1 MKIVQLNREIIDY
14 GIKLIAPLKQWN
26 TTCGENINVAVL
38 DTGID
43 YTHEDLKANVKGGIN
58 FTSSNREDYIDRA
71 GHGTFCAGIIGAAAN
86 GVGIIGVA
94 PKVNLYA
101 VKVLNDK
108 SQGTLNWL
116 LNGIDWCIHNNIDII
131 NMSLGFDK
139 DYPKLHEAVVR
150 AYNNDIVMLAA
161 VGNNKLEPDAEFPA
175 RYEEVIGITAIDSMK
190 HIAKFNTLG
199 SKVEVAAPGVN
210 ITSTYLNNQ
219 YAIGSGTSFAVPH
232 IAGAIALIQSN
243 TLKLNGKKMKNVEI
257 RQFIKDKCED
267 LGIKG
272 RDRIY
277 GYGMFKFE

>member
-14 GIKLIAPLKQWN
+14 GVKLIAPLKQWN

-43 YTHEDLKANVKGGIN
+43 YTHEDLKTNIKGGIN

-71 GHGTFCAGIIGAAAN
+71 GHGTFCAGI
-86 GVGIIGVA
+86 
-94 PKVNLYA
+94 
-101 VKVLNDK
+101 
-108 SQGTLNWL
+108 
-116 LNGIDWCIHNNIDII
+116 DWCIHNDIDII

-150 AYNNDIVMLAA
+150 AYNNNIVMLAA

-175 RYEEVIGITAIDSMK
+175 RYEEVIGITAIDNMK

-243 TLKLNGKKMKNVEI
+243 ALKLMGHKMKNGEI
-257 RQFIKDKCED
+257 RKFIQDKCED

-272 RDRIY
+272 RDRLY